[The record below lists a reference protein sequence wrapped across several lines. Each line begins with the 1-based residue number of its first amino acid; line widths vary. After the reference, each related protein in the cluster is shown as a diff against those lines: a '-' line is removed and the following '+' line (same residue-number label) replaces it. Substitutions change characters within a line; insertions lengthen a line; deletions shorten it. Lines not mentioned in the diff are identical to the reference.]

1 MTKAHSDKLKY
12 DDKSILEIFSGNR
25 TPEPN
30 KFRELVERLDS
41 YRVLAKVFLLD
52 GTPFV
57 FENSPMKYI
66 IFKEQVADR
75 FEIGSQDV
83 CIVGSARLG
92 FSPSPYKYGKSFTE
106 ASDVDVVVISE
117 GLFDTGSQRLFRY
130 LNNLPPA
137 THEIREFHGTEKGG
151 GAKSTPQVP
160 LANWKSTKEAIR
172 NFVYQNFNPAL
183 LPHDDDLRQEIFE
196 KISSTA
202 GLFLALE
209 PKVFVSKIRC
219 RVFRTWR
226 SAEDYYSNSLRE
238 LARAFREGRV
248 GAQGVVED
256 DEEEPAPVASSNAA
270 QQSIA

>member
-1 MTKAHSDKLKY
+1 MTAQSR
-12 DDKSILEIFSGNR
+12 KSSTSKDFDSETLLNLLGGKD
-25 TPEPN
+25 TPTAEQFQN
-30 KFRELVERLDS
+30 LISSLDS
-41 YRVLAKVFLLD
+41 YRVLAKVFLLE

-92 FSPSPYKYGKSFTE
+92 FSPSPYKYGKSFTDQ
-106 ASDVDVVVISE
+106 SDVDVVIISDD
-117 GLFDTGSQRLFRY
+117 LFDIGSQRLFRY
-130 LNNLPPA
+130 LNSLPPHI
-137 THEIREFHGTEKGG
+137 HEIRPFIEENEGSKEK
-151 GAKSTPQVP
+151 SRPTVP
-160 LANWKSTKEAIR
+160 LKHWRSTKEAIR

-183 LPHDDDLRQEIFE
+183 LPHDDDLRQEIFD

-219 RVFRTWR
+219 RVFRDWKA
-226 SAEDYYSNSLRE
+226 AEDYYANSLRE
-238 LARAFREGRV
+238 LGRSFRGFDETDADMDIEEG
-248 GAQGVVED
+248 
-256 DEEEPAPVASSNAA
+256 AA
-270 QQSIA
+270 VIEGKDAAK